1 MELNAIIIAAGK
13 GTRMKSKYPKVL
25 HKVLNK
31 PMILHVIDNL
41 NNAGIKNI
49 ISIVGYEGEQV
60 KEVVQDKT
68 KCVFQNEQLGTGHAI
83 MMAEKPLKN
92 KKGTTIVICGDTPLI
107 SANTLKKLLKHHHDN
122 KNQATILTGVLDDA
136 LSYGRVIRDSENN
149 VTGIIEKKD
158 ASEEQL
164 TITEFNTGTYV
175 FDNKILFQLLPS
187 LKNYNAQKEYYLT
200 DIIAL
205 MAQDNYKVDG
215 YILED
220 LDESIGVNDRKTLS
234 QVEKIIQL
242 KVNDQHMDNGVTII
256 DPYSTYIGLDTKI
269 GQDTIVYPNTKIE
282 NSTIGI
288 DNNIGPNTEI
298 VNSKILDN
306 NVLTNVHIYDS
317 TIKNNTKLGPYARF
331 RENCIIDDE
340 VRVGNFVEFK
350 NTKFSKG
357 SKAAHLSYI
366 GDATVGTDVNFGCG
380 AITVNYDG
388 KKKHQ
393 TKIGN
398 NVFIGCNANLIAP
411 VKIDNN
417 SFVAAGS
424 TITDDV
430 PKNTLSIARTKQTNK
445 KNYYKK

>member
-68 KCVFQNEQLGTGHAI
+68 KCVFQKEQLGTGHAI
-83 MMAEKPLKN
+83 MMAEKSLKN
-92 KKGTTIVICGDTPLI
+92 KKGTTIVICGDTPLV
-107 SANTLKKLLKHHHDN
+107 SANTIKNLLKYHQDH

-136 LSYGRVIRDSENN
+136 LCYGRIIRDSENN
-149 VTGIIEKKD
+149 VTGIVEKKD
-158 ASEEQL
+158 ATQEQL
-164 TITEFNTGTYV
+164 AIQEFNTGTYV
-175 FDNKILFQLLPS
+175 FDNKVLFQLIPS
-187 LKNYNAQKEYYLT
+187 LKNDNAQKEYYLT

-205 MAQDNYKVDG
+205 MAQGNYKVDG
-215 YILED
+215 YVLED

-234 QVEKIIQL
+234 QVEKIMQL

-269 GQDTIVYPNTKIE
+269 GQDTIIYPNTKIE

-288 DNNIGPNTEI
+288 DNSIGPNAEI

-306 NVLTNVHIYDS
+306 NTLTNVHIYDS
-317 TIKNNTKLGPYARF
+317 TIKNNTNLGPYARF
-331 RENCIIDDE
+331 RENCVIDDD

-350 NTKFSKG
+350 NSKFGKG

-366 GDATVGTDVNFGCG
+366 GDATVGTEVNFGCG

-388 KKKHQ
+388 EKKNQ

-430 PKNTLSIARTKQTNK
+430 PKNTLSIARARQTNK